1 MKDKMNDN
9 KDFKYSVMKV
19 KLSIIIGVVVGFF
32 GNHVFAQ
39 IDTTTRYSESVIVIA
54 GFDPVISDAFKIS
67 DRPVLRDTTVA
78 SPEFTYEVVPV
89 KVPIR
94 YQPMDISAARVT
106 GEPLTKLYRNLI
118 KVGFGNYTTPYL
130 DVHLM
135 NTRSSKFALGANY
148 RHLSS
153 SGKIK
158 EYAYAGYSDND
169 ATLYG
174 KYFFNKFTLAS
185 GFDYK
190 RKAVHFYGFKP
201 EENPAYVYTK
211 DDIKHVL
218 NYYGANAV
226 LTSNNA
232 STKAWQHRY
241 GLKYHYFNNNY
252 NHREIM
258 GGLDGNVAKNLKL
271 FKFSSNDKIN
281 IDFSADY
288 LNNRIDTL
296 ALLDNSLIKIS
307 PSLTTKYKE
316 YQLSLGFKSVVRN
329 QTGTTSDFLFFP
341 TIDARIVLVPRVISI
356 FAGLDG
362 DVNRYSFYEISD
374 INPYVNPFVNLT
386 YEVEKMKI
394 YGGIQSSFSKQL
406 GMRIEIN
413 TSQVDG
419 MLFFLNDT
427 SNLLMNR
434 FNTVEDELTKVNVN
448 ADISFVSNEKLSF
461 NFRTSYFQYSNKNE
475 LNPWHMPSLVYS
487 LTSFYNL
494 QDKIVVRIDGLITT
508 GRLARIKDVDGNML
522 NKSLKTSVDFNL
534 GVEYRYT
541 KLLSAFLNINN
552 ISANRNYYFYQYP
565 SQRINF
571 ILGITYSFGGDLPT
585 LKRK

>member
-1 MKDKMNDN
+1 MRI
-9 KDFKYSVMKV
+9 KV
-19 KLSIIIGVVVGFF
+19 SIIVGVVF
-32 GNHVFAQ
+32 GLWSNAFAQ

-78 SPEFTYEVVPV
+78 TPRFTYDVVPL
-89 KVPIR
+89 KVPIQF
-94 YQPMDISAARVT
+94 QPLDISPARVT

-118 KVGFGNYTTPYL
+118 KAGFGNYTTPYL

-169 ATLYG
+169 ATLFG
-174 KYFFNKFTLAS
+174 KYLFNKFTMDA

-201 EENPAYVYTK
+201 EENPEYSYTK
-211 DDIKHVL
+211 NDIKHVL
-218 NYYGANAV
+218 NYYGASAV
-226 LTSNNA
+226 LTSNNV
-232 STKAWQHRY
+232 SPKAWQHRY
-241 GLKYHYFNNNY
+241 GLKYHYFNDNY
-252 NHREIM
+252 RHREIM
-258 GGLDGNVAKNLKL
+258 GGFDGNVAKNMKL
-271 FKFSSNDKIN
+271 FKFSNNDKLN

-288 LNNRIDTL
+288 LNNKMDTL

-307 PSLTTKYKE
+307 PSLTTKFKE

-329 QTGTTSDFLFFP
+329 QTGSTSDFLFFP
-341 TIDARIVLVPRVISI
+341 TIDARIILVPRIISV

-362 DVNRYSFYEISD
+362 DVNRYSFYELAD
-374 INPYVNPFVNLT
+374 INPFMNPFVNLT

-394 YGGIQSSFSKQL
+394 YGGLQSNFSKQL

-413 TSQVDG
+413 TSQVEG

-427 SNLLMNR
+427 SNLLMNH
-434 FNTVEDELTKVNVN
+434 FNTVEDDLSKVNVN
-448 ADISFVSNEKLSF
+448 ADISFVSSEKLSF

-475 LNPWHMPSLVYS
+475 LNPWHMPSMVHS
-487 LTSFYNL
+487 LTSFYNM
-494 QDKIVVRIDGLITT
+494 QDKIIIRVDGLITM
-508 GRLARIKDVDGNML
+508 GRLARIKDIEGNML

-571 ILGITYSFGGDLPT
+571 IVGISYSFGGDLST
-585 LKRK
+585 FKRK